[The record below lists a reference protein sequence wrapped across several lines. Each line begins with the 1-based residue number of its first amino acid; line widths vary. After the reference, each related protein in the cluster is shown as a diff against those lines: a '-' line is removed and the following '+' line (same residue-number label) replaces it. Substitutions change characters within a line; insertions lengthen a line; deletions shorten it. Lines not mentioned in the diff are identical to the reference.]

1 MIPTTTGATT
11 YAASQLC
18 NCIYPCDAYML
29 EMGFLCAG
37 WLAGILMYRFGALW
51 KARRG

>member
-1 MIPTTTGATT
+1 MIPTTTAATT

-18 NCIYPCDAYML
+18 DCVAPGDAYML
-29 EMGFLCAG
+29 AIGFTCAG

>member
-1 MIPTTTGATT
+1 MMAEPVTT

-18 NCIYPCDAYML
+18 NCVAPGDVYPMVL
-29 EMGFLCAG
+29 GFTLAG
-37 WLAGILMYRFGALW
+37 WAAGILMYRLGVAW